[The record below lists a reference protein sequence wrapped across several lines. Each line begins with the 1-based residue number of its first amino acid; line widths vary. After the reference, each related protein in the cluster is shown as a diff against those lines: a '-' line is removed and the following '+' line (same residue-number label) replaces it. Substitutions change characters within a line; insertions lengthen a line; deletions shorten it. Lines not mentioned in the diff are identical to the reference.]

1 MIKVGIVGSA
11 GYTGGELI
19 RLLVHHPEVSLVFAQ
34 SKSNAGRKI
43 SSIHQDLFGSCDL
56 TFSEDIQ
63 LDVDVIFLCTN
74 HGESRNVLSEM
85 NLPDGIKIIDLSND
99 FRLKSACTFGNR
111 NFVYGF
117 PEINRD
123 IIKNAFSVANPGC
136 FATALQLGILPL
148 LKHGHDNDFYA
159 TGITG
164 STGAGQSLSSTSHF
178 SWRTNNIQPYKTLSH
193 QHLDEINQTV
203 HQIGRKETCPSIH
216 FVPWRGDFARGIL
229 MSIQSQSQ
237 YSLEALYDI
246 YFDYYKDEPFTFV
259 STEMI
264 HLKQVVNTN
273 KCLMHI
279 EKVGDQIAIHTVIDN
294 LLKGAVG
301 QAVQNMNLMFDL
313 NEKTGL
319 SLKASAF

>member
-1 MIKVGIVGSA
+1 MIKVGIVGSS

-34 SKSNAGRKI
+34 SKSNAGHQI

-56 TFSEDIQ
+56 TFSEVIQ

-74 HGESRNVLSEM
+74 HGESRKILSEI
-85 NLPDGIKIIDLSND
+85 NLIEGIKMIDLSND

-111 NFVYGF
+111 NFVYGL
-117 PEINRD
+117 PEINRCV
-123 IIKNAFSVANPGC
+123 IKNAFSVANPGC

-148 LKHGHDNDFYA
+148 LRQGHDNDFYA

-203 HQIGRKETCPSIH
+203 YQIGMSETSPSIH

-229 MSIQSQSQ
+229 MSIQSQSR
-237 YSLEALYDI
+237 YNLEELYDI
-246 YFDYYKDEPFTFV
+246 YFDYYKEEPFTFV

-273 KCLMHI
+273 KCLIHI

-294 LLKGAVG
+294 LIKGAVG